1 MVSPDIVAYLS
12 HPTCLALLFVASLG
26 FLSLQFQMVALEA
39 IKSHA
44 EASANSTVTASTDSL
59 VAKINAVA
67 TNSSQQYADEF
78 NSAITTY
85 QTRINDELFGSW
97 LNTTAVVLNDT
108 LVTFYDEIE
117 TCEWSHSP
125 ACPACGAP
133 MMGNC

>member
-1 MVSPDIVAYLS
+1 MVSPHVVAYLS

-44 EASANSTVTASTDSL
+44 EANANSTVTASTDSL

-67 TNSSQQYADEF
+67 TNSSQQYVDEF

-85 QTRINDELFGSW
+85 QTRINDEMFESW

-117 TCEWSHSP
+117 SCE
-125 ACPACGAP
+125 
-133 MMGNC
+133 